1 MASDSDELERALQE
15 NLKLRGE
22 LAVEVAKSK
31 YNSRQRVSRDFHR
44 LGIVI
49 ALMTGAVSLVL
60 IAHDA
65 VTLRLWEVTYG
76 DLPVVLVGVVEVAV
90 VCLAVYG
97 LIRAIGWVLTTSR
110 RLSLPT
116 GAPTPATFR

>member
-1 MASDSDELERALQE
+1 M
-15 NLKLRGE
+15 
-22 LAVEVAKSK
+22 
-31 YNSRQRVSRDFHR
+31 
-44 LGIVI
+44 
-49 ALMTGAVSLVL
+49 L

-97 LIRAIGWVLTTSR
+97 LIRAIGWVINNF
-110 RLSLPT
+110 
-116 GAPTPATFR
+116 APS